1 MSGTE
6 VREFFSPTHVIFG
19 WGASGRTG
27 GEAKRLGGKRVL
39 VVTDQRVHGSGL
51 TKAPL
56 DSIKAAGLE
65 TVLYADCKVD
75 PDIAMVEEVLDL
87 YRSKGCDVIVVIGG
101 GSPICLGRAV
111 ALRASNPDMSLV
123 AMEGMNVFKNPPKP
137 TVLVTTTTGSGSEV
151 SPVFIITDPERMVK
165 MNIGGRGAQSNV
177 SILDPAMLK
186 SLGADI
192 VLATGMDAITHTIEA
207 FTSNRSSLM
216 TDALAIRAFRT
227 LWHNIGPAALEGNEE
242 ARAQMLYAGI
252 TAVLAAGN
260 ARLGLVHAMSDQPC
274 AFHHIPHGIANAM
287 MIPTVMEYNL
297 PAAREKFVELAQ
309 AAGERTDDLKD
320 PPRAFLRAIE
330 KQYKRLKLAT
340 GLPAEINAADFDDWA
355 DRTIENPLFVT
366 TVRKP
371 SKPEIIELY
380 KRAKAGWSYS

>member
-1 MSGTE
+1 
-6 VREFFSPTHVIFG
+6 
-19 WGASGRTG
+19 
-27 GEAKRLGGKRVL
+27 
-39 VVTDQRVHGSGL
+39 
-51 TKAPL
+51 
-56 DSIKAAGLE
+56 
-65 TVLYADCKVD
+65 
-75 PDIAMVEEVLDL
+75 MVEEVLTL
-87 YRSKGCDVIVVIGG
+87 YRAQGCDVIVVIGG

-137 TVLVTTTTGSGSEV
+137 TVLITTTTGSGSEV
-151 SPVFIITDPERMVK
+151 SPVFIITDPDRMVK
-165 MNIGGRGAQSNV
+165 MNIGGRGAQATV
-177 SILDPAMLK
+177 SILDPTMLK
-186 SLGADI
+186 SLDPDI

-216 TDALAIRAFRT
+216 TDALALRAFKT
-227 LWHNIGPAALEGNEE
+227 LYQHIAPAALEGNEE
-242 ARAQMLYAGI
+242 SRAQMLYAGI

-274 AFHHIPHGIANAM
+274 AFYHIPHGIANAL

-297 PAAREKFVELAQ
+297 PAARDKFVELAQ
-309 AAGERTDDLKD
+309 AAGERVDDLAD
-320 PPRAFLRAIE
+320 PPRAFLRAID
-330 KQYKRLKLAT
+330 RLYRRLR
-340 GLPAEINAADFDDWA
+340 LPTRLPDEIDASQFDDWA

-380 KRAKAGWSYS
+380 HRAKADWSYR